1 MHLPHSAGSI
11 PKDGNFQVLDK
22 FTETGTSIAGKKDVR
37 MSEKEETYDLK
48 KLSSADEKRSWEI
61 SRRPENREHLNED
74 GEDPTSRKH

>member
-1 MHLPHSAGSI
+1 MKHLLTNVNDLEVYHSYLI
-11 PKDGNFQVLDK
+11 FQIV
-22 FTETGTSIAGKKDVR
+22 
-37 MSEKEETYDLK
+37 MKEETYDLK

>member
-1 MHLPHSAGSI
+1 M
-11 PKDGNFQVLDK
+11 
-22 FTETGTSIAGKKDVR
+22 
-37 MSEKEETYDLK
+37 KEETYDLK